1 MLQPFFQ
8 GAFFDV
14 PCLFSGVIQ
23 YKSRNSKVFS
33 GSQLDI
39 MYSIIIIIIFTPSVF
54 QDPGSG
60 VNLPMAQVTANQV
73 FFCF

>member
-1 MLQPFFQ
+1 MFHVLF
-8 GAFFDV
+8 
-14 PCLFSGVIQ
+14 FSGVILSTILETQ
-23 YKSRNSKVFS
+23 KVFS

-39 MYSIIIIIIFTPSVF
+39 MYSIIIIFTPSVF

-73 FFCF
+73 FLFAFKGNGKCH